1 MYSTLLALLVGLS
14 RTSPGTWARFI
25 LLQFNVLT
33 SHDVYKKQHIRVASA
48 ITNSSRRS
56 LDWCF
61 LLRVAA
67 AAATALAATAT
78 SVYFAVDKLGEI
90 DNKVLVL
97 ARSKREVE
105 KGLGFDRFHAQ
116 LHKRDAIN
124 T

>member
-1 MYSTLLALLVGLS
+1 M
-14 RTSPGTWARFI
+14 
-25 LLQFNVLT
+25 
-33 SHDVYKKQHIRVASA
+33 ASA

-56 LDWCF
+56 LDWRF

-67 AAATALAATAT
+67 AAATALVATAT

-105 KGLGFDRFHAQ
+105 KGLGFDRFHTQ
-116 LHKRDAIN
+116 LHKRDAVN